1 MNRSIKVKAALLVLA
16 PQRLQAYSNLMN
28 FHKDT
33 KWVNIFTLAIGAA
46 MLLSSSFVIAQ
57 ANFSTV
63 FEKVE
68 KSVVVIKGDTG
79 LGSGFIISADGKI
92 ATNLHVIRGTEK
104 GGVQLNNGEIF
115 DSFTV
120 LGIDVRRDLAVIKV
134 GGFNLPAL
142 ELGDSDQIKIG
153 EPIAVIGSPRGL
165 SGTVTT
171 GVVSSIR
178 TEDGVKLLQIDAA
191 VNPGNSG
198 GPVIK
203 MDGSVIA
210 VVVSKL
216 TNSENINFSIPI
228 NSLRG
233 LMGNLTQPITLAQL
247 RDDLKDQTDLFKSK
261 KEIFPKEWKSL
272 TSSNSRRLNI
282 SNDFIT
288 GENHIPPDALRNGVY
303 SRWDIKKVDDKWVG
317 KMYSRGSCFVPAGF
331 FAEKWNKHDFIHD
344 VELTLVTTTR
354 IEGRL
359 RTPSGKFD
367 CSSGKWDKPAEW
379 LNFIWVPV
387 N

>member
-1 MNRSIKVKAALLVLA
+1 MNIYNNFKRVNLVSIV
-16 PQRLQAYSNLMN
+16 
-28 FHKDT
+28 
-33 KWVNIFTLAIGAA
+33 IGTVV
-46 MLLSSSFVIAQ
+46 LLSSPLLIAQ
-57 ANFSTV
+57 DNFSNII
-63 FEKVE
+63 EKAG
-68 KSVVVIKGDTG
+68 KSVVVIKGNNS

-92 ATNLHVIRGTEK
+92 ATNLHVIRNMDK
-104 GGVQLNNGEIF
+104 AGVQLNNGEIF
-115 DSFTV
+115 DSFTI
-120 LGIDVRRDLAVIKV
+120 LGIDARRDLAVIKIS
-134 GGFNLPAL
+134 GFNLPAL

-171 GVVSSIR
+171 GVLSSIR

-216 TNSENINFSIPI
+216 INSENINFSIPI

-233 LMGNLTQPITLAQL
+233 LMGNLTQPMTLTQL
-247 RDDLKDQTDLFKSK
+247 RDGLKDQTDLFKSEK
-261 KEIFPKEWKSL
+261 NIFPKEWKSL
-272 TSSNSRRLNI
+272 TTPNSRKLNI
-282 SNDFIT
+282 SENSIT
-288 GENHIPPDALRNGVY
+288 GENNIPPDAARNGVY
-303 SRWDIKKVDDKWVG
+303 VRWDIKKIGDKWEG
-317 KMYSRGSCFVPAGF
+317 KSYSGGPCLVPAGF
-331 FAEKWNKHDFIHD
+331 FAEKWYRHNFVFE

-354 IEGRL
+354 IEGRN
-359 RTPSGKFD
+359 RGQSGKFD
-367 CSSGKWDKPAEW
+367 CASGKWDGPVVW
-379 LNFIWVPV
+379 TDFIWVPT